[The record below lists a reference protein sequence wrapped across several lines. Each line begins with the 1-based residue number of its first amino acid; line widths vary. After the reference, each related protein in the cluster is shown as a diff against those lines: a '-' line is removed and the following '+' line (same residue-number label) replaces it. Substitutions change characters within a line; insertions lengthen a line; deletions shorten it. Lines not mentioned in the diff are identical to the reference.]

1 VSVIEQLVMLQDHDC
16 RIRDMEK
23 ELRDIPTRKQKE
35 TERLADL
42 KKALEQ
48 ADQAVKHHQSNIKSA
63 ENDIESE
70 KEKIQ
75 KLRQQQNQI
84 RTNQE
89 FKASESEIKTLNDH
103 IAAFEDKQ
111 LTLMVELD
119 QVKAEF
125 KARQAELAQAQAI
138 VQKDMEAWDARAKTL
153 KDEID
158 NLKGLRTA
166 VAKDIAAPDW
176 LARYEHIFQRK
187 SDKALVL
194 VEEGVCGGCHMQLP
208 PFIIH
213 EAKHRSTLV
222 TCNFC
227 GRMLY

>member
-1 VSVIEQLVMLQDHDC
+1 MSVIEQLVMLQDHDC

-23 ELRDIPTRKQKE
+23 ELRDIPTRRQKE
-35 TERLADL
+35 SDRLADL
-42 KKALEQ
+42 KKAVE
-48 ADQAVKHHQSNIKSA
+48 AAEQAVKHHLGSIKGV
-63 ENDIESE
+63 ENDIGSE

-111 LTLMVELD
+111 LNLMVELD
-119 QVKAEF
+119 QLKAELH
-125 KARQAELAQAQAI
+125 ARQAELARDQAI
-138 VQKDMEAWDARAKTL
+138 VQKDMEAWDGRASTL
-153 KDEID
+153 KSEID
-158 NLKGLRTA
+158 DLKGLRTA
-166 VAKDIAAPDW
+166 VAKDIAPDW
-176 LARYEHIFQRK
+176 LSRYEHIFQRK
-187 SDKALVL
+187 ADRALVL
-194 VEEGVCGGCHMQLP
+194 VEEGICGGCHMQLP
-208 PFIIH
+208 PFIVH
-213 EAKHRSTLV
+213 DAKHRSNMV

>member
-1 VSVIEQLVMLQDHDC
+1 MSVIEQLVMLQDHDC

-23 ELRDIPTRKQKE
+23 ELRDIPTRRQKE
-35 TERLADL
+35 TDRLADL
-42 KKALEQ
+42 KKAVEA
-48 ADQAVKHHQSNIKSA
+48 ADQAVKHHLGGIKGV
-63 ENDIESE
+63 ENDIGSE

-111 LTLMVELD
+111 LTLMMQLD
-119 QVKAEF
+119 QLKADLQQ
-125 KARQAELAQAQAI
+125 RQAELAKDQAV
-138 VQKDMEAWDARAKTL
+138 VQKDMDAWDARAKTL
-153 KDEID
+153 QGEID
-158 NLKGLRTA
+158 DLKGLRAA
-166 VAKDIAAPDW
+166 VAKDIAPDW
-176 LARYEHIFQRK
+176 LSRYEHIFQRK
-187 SDKALVL
+187 ADRALVL
-194 VEEGVCGGCHMQLP
+194 VEEGICGGCHMQLP
-208 PFIIH
+208 PFIVH
-213 EAKHRSTLV
+213 DAKYRSNMV